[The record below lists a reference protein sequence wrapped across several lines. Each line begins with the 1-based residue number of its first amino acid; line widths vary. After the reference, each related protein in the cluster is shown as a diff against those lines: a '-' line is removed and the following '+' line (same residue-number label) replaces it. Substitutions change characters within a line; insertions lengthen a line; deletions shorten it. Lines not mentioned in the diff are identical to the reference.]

1 MSVENNIE
9 KYGYTDYLDVVS
21 KSVGNGSDWQG
32 DGFYTWGITLIDLA
46 VDPVKVLNEKMPV
59 YQAALDEIMPN

>member
-1 MSVENNIE
+1 MSVENNLS

-32 DGFYTWGITLIDLA
+32 DGFYVWGESVFVLSNDPGTILA
-46 VDPVKVLNEKMPV
+46 AHQDN
-59 YQAALDEIMPN
+59 YQTALDKILAE